1 MRAPAVVRTQS
12 RVFRRFALS
21 VLSLWLASCN
31 EKPPEPALAS
41 SSEPSPNASI
51 LPAPLASGLEG
62 KNQLLHDAGEKEVGV
77 RDAGKLA
84 SNAGEVVP
92 LKDPVFAREDRAF
105 SRDGELLDLSGLS
118 LSARFRWPDVPLPSR
133 LPDANV
139 EAIQRARNNATF
151 DLTIDLSPSGRMRFA
166 FASERFLVPVNT
178 ELRARYDIYGH
189 AVVMP
194 DRARY
199 TVAVPGSLRALLN
212 ERRLDTLPLVAPR
225 AVGLGAWQSLGF
237 NTQKSRFSSPL
248 GQLDLEQAEVIE
260 SGLGGLLLCRLLVE
274 LVGVHPATPV
284 CAEELVPIRAD
295 YAWTEGGRFGFE
307 VTALRPV
314 TGFDGS
320 DLAVPPARAEH
331 RIGGLIEPSTPFLVA
346 PSEFKNFRVRAL
358 RTPER
363 RDSESPKEGLLVLNA
378 GELPTYFLI
387 DGVPVLRLPAK
398 GAEVLLDL
406 RAGTYSASA
415 RDFLS
420 ADVNPPTMTAVP
432 ARIVVS
438 EAPKTEP

>member
-1 MRAPAVVRTQS
+1 M
-12 RVFRRFALS
+12 AL
-21 VLSLWLASCN
+21 AACN
-31 EKPPEPALAS
+31 EKLPEPAGAT

-62 KNQLLHDAGEKEVGV
+62 KNVLVHDAGAREVGA
-77 RDAGKLA
+77 RDAGRLT
-84 SNAGEVVP
+84 SSDAGEVAP

-105 SRDGELLDLSGLS
+105 SRDDEFFLLSGLS
-118 LSARFRWPDVPLPSR
+118 LTARFRWPDVPLPSR

-151 DLTIDLSPSGRMRFA
+151 DLAIDLSPSGRMRFA
-166 FASERFLVPVNT
+166 FASERFLVPANT

-194 DRARY
+194 ERERY

-225 AVGLGAWQSLGF
+225 AVGLGAGQSLGF
-237 NTQKSRFSSPL
+237 PTQKSRLSSPL
-248 GQLDLEQAEVIE
+248 GQLDLEQAEILE
-260 SGLGGLLLCRLLVE
+260 SRLGGLLLCRLLVE

-284 CAEELVPIRAD
+284 CAEELVPVRAE
-295 YAWTEGGRFGFE
+295 YVWTEGGRFTFE
-307 VTALRPV
+307 VTELRHV
-314 TGFDGS
+314 TGFDGN

-331 RIGGLIEPSTPFLVA
+331 RIGALLEPSTPFLVA
-346 PSEFKNFRVRAL
+346 ASEFKNFRVRAL

-363 RDSESPKEGLLVLNA
+363 RDGESPKEGLLVLNA

-387 DGVPVLRLPAK
+387 DGVPLLRLPAK